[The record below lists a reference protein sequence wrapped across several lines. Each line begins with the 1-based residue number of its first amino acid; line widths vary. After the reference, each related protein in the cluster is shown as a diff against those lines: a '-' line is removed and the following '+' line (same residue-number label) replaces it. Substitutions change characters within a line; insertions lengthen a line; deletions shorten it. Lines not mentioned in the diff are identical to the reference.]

1 MQRWTVF
8 VLYQWP
14 GTETTARTRVRLV
27 PEAAAVGVGAAA
39 GATGAY
45 LKKKKPRQSCPL
57 AAWISDG
64 FQFQLSGLLGLIPVE
79 ARA

>member
-1 MQRWTVF
+1 M
-8 VLYQWP
+8 LYQWP
-14 GTETTARTRVRLV
+14 GAEITAHTRVRLV

-39 GATGAY
+39 GATRAY
-45 LKKKKPRQSCPL
+45 LKKNYAKSCPL